1 MYLHVR
7 VCVHIR
13 TDVYMCVGIY
23 AFVYVRVYAN
33 LYVCGLNV
41 HIYVRMCIS

>member
-13 TDVYMCVGIY
+13 TGVCICVGIY
-23 AFVYVRVYAN
+23 AYVYVRVYAN
-33 LYVCGLNV
+33 MYVCGLNV
-41 HIYVRMCIS
+41 RIYVRI